1 MEVLQV
7 LFVVFQP
14 LLQVLDVIDL
24 RFASEAVDGRLE
36 AAEVGRVKVFAG
48 LRGLHSLFGFR
59 RLLQKIKQR
68 HFEISK

>member
-1 MEVLQV
+1 MEVLQA
-7 LFVVFQP
+7 LFVAFQL

-24 RFASEAVDGRLE
+24 RFPSEAADGRLE

-48 LRGLHSLFGFR
+48 LRSLHSLFSFR

-68 HFEISK
+68 NCEISK